1 MNDQNQHVTA
11 GKGVPL
17 ARGGIAIVSD
27 PLKGGH
33 NLAVDFL
40 KSSVKAGGV
49 ESVRSGLSLL
59 YYMYLILLSKYER

>member
-27 PLKGGH
+27 PLKGGRGH

-40 KSSVKAGGV
+40 Q
-49 ESVRSGLSLL
+49 
-59 YYMYLILLSKYER
+59 I

>member
-27 PLKGGH
+27 PLKALKGGH

-40 KSSVKAGGV
+40 K
-49 ESVRSGLSLL
+49 
-59 YYMYLILLSKYER
+59 I

>member
-33 NLAVDFL
+33 NLAVHFL
-40 KSSVKAGGV
+40 KTQC
-49 ESVRSGLSLL
+49 
-59 YYMYLILLSKYER
+59 